1 MQNVVFLKK
10 KLNRAACGFR
20 PFLTEWKFMENF
32 IQKKIINE
40 KPVFPNFVL
49 LGFKLYVSFE
59 NKLSTK
65 RLTYNL
71 VSKIWNKKP

>member
-1 MQNVVFLKK
+1 
-10 KLNRAACGFR
+10 
-20 PFLTEWKFMENF
+20 MENF

-71 VSKIWNKKP
+71 VSKI